1 MAFTEKL
8 QNHAKLLL
16 FVGTMVFVFVSF
28 VIIYILL
35 ANKELEEQEEK
46 KQDQIFGKYLEKGKK
61 MYINDFKLYFFFML
75 LLVDTTHLVGKIS
88 SRQ

>member
-8 QNHAKLLL
+8 KNHAKLILL
-16 FVGTMVFVFVSF
+16 VGTMVFVLLSF
-28 VIIYILL
+28 VFIHILL

>member
-8 QNHAKLLL
+8 KNHAKLILL
-16 FVGTMVFVFVSF
+16 VGTMVFVLLSF
-28 VIIYILL
+28 VFIHILL

-61 MYINDFKLYFFFML
+61 MYINDFKLYFFSCCF
-75 LLVDTTHLVGKIS
+75 
-88 SRQ
+88 